1 MLSMNVTVLLKLL
14 RSVKFD
20 EIFAINIFMDIVL
33 ALIAFPFTNILLN
46 IGTVKKKKLTISIN
60 TTANL

>member
-46 IGTVKKKKLTISIN
+46 IGIVKKKKLTISIN